1 MFCIKEKK
9 GSGPRGKLGFP
20 TSSPQFSLIVV
31 GRHTKNIGGAA
42 YSADG
47 RPACACGLCA
57 NASGRSLCGHSLAK
71 DLHIFSGWL
80 FVIPATSPRSAR
92 RLDSSANF
100 YLFPSRFGSIFYLR
114 VFFSSSSRSFLL
126 VLYLHISHH
135 PLALPDRPSSHAGG
149 KFLETRTKRETTFE
163 MAVPRTTGVVLSS
176 LRGSWKKQ
184 RQRQKAVCVIPCSPG
199 NGVREDSNGMRDL
212 L

>member
-1 MFCIKEKK
+1 M
-9 GSGPRGKLGFP
+9 
-20 TSSPQFSLIVV
+20 
-31 GRHTKNIGGAA
+31 GRHTKNIGSAA

-100 YLFPSRFGSIFYLR
+100 YLFPSRSGSVFYLR
-114 VFFSSSSRSFLL
+114 VFFFFSLSRLFLL

-135 PLALPDRPSSHAGG
+135 PLALSHLFFFSLPVFLLAVASSYLLCSLSLLLRLISEPFPPLSTSPHGNGASVFDR
-149 KFLETRTKRETTFE
+149 FL
-163 MAVPRTTGVVLSS
+163 PLLLLIILSS
-176 LRGSWKKQ
+176 TL
-184 RQRQKAVCVIPCSPG
+184 CFCF
-199 NGVREDSNGMRDL
+199 L
-212 L
+212 F